1 MRHDLLL
8 ACRDTQHLHGGEVL
22 AVAALAMGV
31 LAALLLEGD
40 DLLALAVVHDLAL
53 DAGAPDQRSAE
64 LGLVAA
70 QHQHFEV
77 ELGADIAS
85 EAFDLQDRVLGHFVL
100 FSAGADDRIHGPK
113 SLKVNGLRGTRVP
126 RRAAEYTQRRFSVK
140 YRFGRRFWTASGAAR
155 RPSLSPPPRAGS
167 ARHRPPSIWRW
178 KRQRRCGRD

>member
-1 MRHDLLL
+1 MT
-8 ACRDTQHLHGGEVL
+8 AL
-22 AVAALAMGV
+22 AVGV

-40 DLLALAVVHDLAL
+40 DLLALAVADDLAL
-53 DAGAPDQRSAE
+53 DRGAGNQRRAD
-64 LGLVAA
+64 LGAVAA
-70 QHQHFEV
+70 QHQDLEV
-77 ELGADIAS
+77 QLGADVARQ
-85 EAFDLQDRVLGHFVL
+85 AFDLQDRVLGHFIL
-100 FSAGADDRIHGPK
+100 FSAGADDRVHGPK

-178 KRQRRCGRD
+178 KR